1 MHACLRACTI
11 HTCMHTH
18 AYMDARRVLS
28 RGGNRALR
36 TQAQAPPE
44 PKGVEA
50 QDEARRAHRP
60 APGGLLRPAQ
70 LQVARARVPVR
81 RCPAAGI
88 VVRAPSSLPPFLWA
102 SWRLHAVGA
111 GYCAWASSDAAS
123 VHVVRRTLRCMA
135 PCCLRRPS
143 SFAVTIASQPCSPV
157 GLEAAPRK
165 AEEQTAATPCSPI
178 EYESSN
184 MPSQLFTAASRW
196 LPWRQEVR
204 RRPSRC
210 GSVTTWL
217 VCGGLRERGL
227 LTKRCC
233 CWK

>member
-1 MHACLRACTI
+1 MDIPGADMHACLRACTI

-70 LQVARARVPVR
+70 LQVARGRVPVR

-88 VVRAPSSLPPFLWA
+88 VVRAPSSLHPSIPPGF
-102 SWRLHAVGA
+102 
-111 GYCAWASSDAAS
+111 
-123 VHVVRRTLRCMA
+123 
-135 PCCLRRPS
+135 
-143 SFAVTIASQPCSPV
+143 
-157 GLEAAPRK
+157 LEAACRRCRLLCVGF
-165 AEEQTAATPCSPI
+165 Q
-178 EYESSN
+178 
-184 MPSQLFTAASRW
+184 
-196 LPWRQEVR
+196 R
-204 RRPSRC
+204 RRLKLLC
-210 GSVTTWL
+210 TLL
-217 VCGGLRERGL
+217 VAHSDVWRRAVCEAHFHLPLQVRANRVRLLASKRPRARLRNRPQ
-227 LTKRCC
+227 RRPVPR
-233 CWK
+233 